1 MSKKRPDKHRKP
13 PKRGSSAHLR
23 AVPSLPSQPADD
35 SPYSQELMQALRRAL
50 RADHPLDLLLAVS
63 GLMTVA
69 DPRMRNPL
77 GHEEEAGVTLDVLV
91 DSFVEIDYAETT
103 AALSVVRA
111 LTADDLLSARIGNV
125 LRGRHQPM
133 PGWLDRLDAVAVS
146 RVVEMTHIQG
156 DGDDYFLEAKLPTG
170 QMLTAMVYVDHNMGG
185 IVKDAFVIPDTY
197 DAVLAVFQTRAADP
211 DTTFSDADPAE
222 TRAII
227 TDAIDRAARTL
238 PQPETDTWPICRP
251 LIEWLVRNLPAGGSM
266 PKRREWSEDDLTALR
281 DDFFASPY
289 GKALDMPDERELME
303 VLTWFGSGY
312 GPGDPLRWSPVNV
325 EILLVDWI
333 PRKIIAET
341 TYLAKAPALLRC
353 FIEYCHDRRGISREL
368 TTETRA
374 AVDQWEPEYQR
385 LIRSSRPQGPEAILS
400 AMFGAHGYA
409 GEVDDK
415 SFSRMM
421 LEDLDDTVGGRLPLM
436 KLDTGALPDEP
447 FEWAGISDD
456 IHDRVSEV
464 LDRCDRFADD
474 MLDVEHRTAFR
485 RFLSRAAVGDPA
497 IFRRKGSP
505 DRAAAAVCWAVA
517 KTNETI
523 AFTGSPMESQELI
536 GWFGLKGSVSQRAEV
551 FLKAIGV
558 DPYRQYG
565 DLVLSSP
572 DYLVSARRTA
582 IVEMRDRYLDMG
594 E

>member
-13 PKRGSSAHLR
+13 PKGGSSAHLR
-23 AVPSLPSQPADD
+23 AVPSLPPQPADD
-35 SPYSQELMQALRRAL
+35 SPYSQELMLALRRAL
-50 RADHPLDLLLAVS
+50 RAEHPLDLLLAVS

-77 GHEEEAGVTLDVLV
+77 SQEEEPGVTLDILV

-103 AALSVVRA
+103 AALSVIRA
-111 LTADDLLSARIGNV
+111 LTADDLLSARIV
-125 LRGRHQPM
+125 KALRGRSQPM
-133 PGWLDRLDAVAVS
+133 PRWLDRLEALSVS
-146 RVVEMTHIQG
+146 RVVELTHIQG
-156 DGDDYFLEAKLPTG
+156 DGDDYFLESKLPTG
-170 QMLTAMVYVDHNMGG
+170 EMLTAMVYVDHNMGG

-197 DAVLAVFQTRAADP
+197 DAVQAVFQTRAADP
-211 DTTFSDADPAE
+211 DTTFSDVEPAE

-251 LIEWLVRNLPAGGSM
+251 LIEWLVRDLPAGGSV
-266 PKRREWSEDDLTALR
+266 PDLREWSEDELTALR

-374 AVDQWEPEYQR
+374 AVAQWEPEYQR
-385 LIRSSRPQGPEAILS
+385 LIRSNRPQGPEAILS
-400 AMFGAHGYA
+400 AMFGVHGSA
-409 GEVDDK
+409 GGVDDE
-415 SFSRMM
+415 SFNRMM

-436 KLDTGALPDEP
+436 NLDTGALPDEP
-447 FEWAGISDD
+447 FEWAGIPDD
-456 IHDRVSEV
+456 IHDRVREV

-505 DRAAAAVCWAVA
+505 DRAAAAVCWAVS

-536 GWFGLKGSVSQRAEV
+536 GWFGLKGPVSQRAEV

-558 DPYRQYG
+558 DPYSQYG
-565 DLVLSSP
+565 DLALGSP
-572 DYLVSARRTA
+572 DYLVSARRSA
-582 IVEMRDRYLDMG
+582 IVEMRDRYLEMG